1 MTPKYWD
8 LSRVHVREL
17 QKIVSGIRHDLI
29 PLHRIFDTISDNPTT
44 YPKLAEVMALKGRT
58 NTGRYISRYL
68 AKSGGS
74 RYNNRHSRYA
84 VWNVADVRWKK

>member
-8 LSRVHVREL
+8 LSRGHIREL
-17 QKIVSGIRHDLI
+17 EQIVSGIRHDLI
-29 PLHRIFDTISDNPTT
+29 PLHRIFDTISDNQDL
-44 YPKLAEVMALKGRT
+44 YPRLAEVMALKGRT
-58 NTGRYISRYL
+58 NTGRYISRYF
-68 AKSGGS
+68 AKYGCS